1 MPATLPDLPGSSAD
15 LSTRAVPNHPGR
27 SSRCLPV
34 ASPLVAGFILVGRLA
49 TFVFLSRPNRVH
61 WRYGSRVR
69 LTSRTSPL
77 LELPLA
83 RLHVEQA
90 IYMVNSFQFTR
101 SARLILASDRQGAAA
116 TGPPP
121 PPRRAVT
128 GPRRYRVAGEVW
140 RRPREMCRNS
150 PAASNPLALYWRCGF
165 ERPCRL
171 EKSPKMNAL

>member
-27 SSRCLPV
+27 SSRCFPV

-61 WRYGSRVR
+61 LRYGSRVR

-101 SARLILASDRQGAAA
+101 SARLILASDRQGGSMGLRPTNTNEGVSGRCRGINNLDRAFN
-116 TGPPP
+116 
-121 PPRRAVT
+121 RAVLAVRVLAGLYKLSAKPWLSLVNRMT
-128 GPRRYRVAGEVW
+128 YR
-140 RRPREMCRNS
+140 
-150 PAASNPLALYWRCGF
+150 
-165 ERPCRL
+165 ERL
-171 EKSPKMNAL
+171 V